1 MAEAVIDAEM
11 LWMLDVISN
20 NYSQNS
26 CQIKSELFTA
36 MFKDSKIA
44 QSFLCGSTK
53 CEYVVN
59 FGLAPFFKSLWA
71 EALLDELHYA
81 CCFDES
87 YNSVIKK
94 GQMDIHV
101 QYWGNTANTAFTQYW
116 SSDFLDKAFV
126 NDVHSKFESCSRDLK
141 GSKLIK
147 ALVFFCLS
155 L

>member
-1 MAEAVIDAEM
+1 
-11 LWMLDVISN
+11 MLDVISN

-26 CQIKSELFTA
+26 CQDKSELFAA

-44 QSFLCGSTK
+44 QSFLCRSTK
-53 CEYVVN
+53 CGYVVN
-59 FGLAPFFKSLWA
+59 FWLAPFFKSLWA
-71 EALLDELHYA
+71 EALNDELHYA
-81 CCFDES
+81 CCLDES
-87 YNSVIKK
+87 CNSVIKK

-101 QYWGNTANTAFTQYW
+101 QYWGNTANAAFTQYW
-116 SSDFLDKAFV
+116 SSEFLDKASA